1 MLGSLAAPTIAVG
14 SAQELTRLLLEPR
27 LGSAPEDPKAQEATL
42 NWKTYQ
48 WQMQTVWLQ
57 NVLLHQPKRWLPE
70 KYPNYDELLTAAVEA
85 AVNGPSAPKD
95 LASWHWG
102 SVNAVEIDHPVLGKI
117 PLIRRWAAPGVRE
130 QSGSGYTVKAVTRH
144 HGPSERFTANLADLD
159 QSTLN
164 TVTGQ
169 GGNFLSPY
177 YMDQWKAWY
186 EGSTFTLPF
195 TAKAVEATG
204 THRLVLEPAK

>member
-1 MLGSLAAPTIAVG
+1 
-14 SAQELTRLLLEPR
+14 
-27 LGSAPEDPKAQEATL
+27 
-42 NWKTYQ
+42 
-48 WQMQTVWLQ
+48 
-57 NVLLHQPKRWLPE
+57 LLHQPKRWLPE
-70 KYPNYDELLTAAVEA
+70 KYPSYDELLTAAVEA
-85 AVNGPSAPKD
+85 AVNSPRAPED

-102 SVNAVEIDHPVLGKI
+102 SENAVEIDHPVLGKI
-117 PLIRRWAAPGVRE
+117 PLVRRWAAPGVRE

-186 EGSTFTLPF
+186 EGSTFQLPF
-195 TAKAVEATG
+195 TSHAVEASSA
-204 THRLVLEPAK
+204 HRLVLEPAQ

>member
-1 MLGSLAAPTIAVG
+1 M
-14 SAQELTRLLLEPR
+14 
-27 LGSAPEDPKAQEATL
+27 
-42 NWKTYQ
+42 
-48 WQMQTVWLQ
+48 
-57 NVLLHQPKRWLPE
+57 PE
-70 KYPNYDELLTAAVEA
+70 KYPNYDELLAEALDA
-85 AVNGPSAPKD
+85 AVNDPQVPKD

-102 SVNAVEIDHPVLGKI
+102 SFNAVKIQHPILGRI
-117 PLIRRWAAPGVRE
+117 PLINHWSGPGIKE
-130 QSGSGYTVKAVTRH
+130 QSGSGYSVKAVTRY

-186 EGSTFTLPF
+186 EGTTFTLPF
-195 TAKAVEATG
+195 SAKAVASAK
-204 THRLVLEPAK
+204 THQLTLEPTKP